1 MITLKERLGRNFNPE
16 LYQVDEMLLTLGA
29 IALFSLAAA
38 PILNSE
44 FAKLAG
50 EGVKNVLSGFGS
62 IGHGVGG
69 LFSVFMASKK
79 NNDNDSEGKTLSGD
93 NHKKCFEMA
102 STITAITKSDDL
114 DLSKPEDCEKAK
126 ETYKRV
132 SGNDIDEDMK
142 ATGISFPKDTKEL
155 NDTIEAAKN
164 HMNSIKDDE
173 NAQDAIKEQSAKLDE
188 AASEISKRV
197 EADKKVTDLEAK
209 LKDAE
214 GDEKIKL
221 EKELDEA
228 KKAFETT
235 KKPSE
240 VISTK
245 EDPEKKDG
253 DDSSKKDGD
262 DSSKKDGD
270 GEKKD
275 GDGEKKDGDGEK
287 ESKPVTAKDKDGK
300 TVKLRREPKER
311 GKGTKVVRV
320 GDPEHQSLGKAG
332 EEMMRNAKKN
342 ESISDYLYS
351 KLNF

>member
-1 MITLKERLGRNFNPE
+1 MITLKERLDRNFNPE

-102 STITAITKSDDL
+102 STITAIAKADDL

-142 ATGISFPKDTKEL
+142 ATGISFPKDTKDL

-214 GDEKIKL
+214 GDEKAKL

-228 KKAFETT
+228 KKAFEAT

-240 VISTK
+240 VADIHA
-245 EDPEKKDG
+245 
-253 DDSSKKDGD
+253 
-262 DSSKKDGD
+262 

-275 GDGEKKDGDGEK
+275 GESKDGEKKKDGESKDGEK
-287 ESKPVTAKDKDGK
+287 KKEPKPVTAKDKDGK